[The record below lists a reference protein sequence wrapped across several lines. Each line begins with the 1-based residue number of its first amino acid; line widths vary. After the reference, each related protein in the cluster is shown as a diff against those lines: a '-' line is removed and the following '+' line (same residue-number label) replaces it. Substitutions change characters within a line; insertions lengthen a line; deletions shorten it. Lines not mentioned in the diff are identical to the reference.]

1 MEEKSITETIIISE
15 KKHIVVYG
23 KHGYI
28 VDNITGYIVDNIT
41 NLIEKAEYT
50 ATGFSLL
57 AETMDYLRM
66 NPFDAIV
73 IGGGVD
79 PHDRIAIQNLINSDF
94 KHAKVIEHYGG
105 PATVITELIS
115 AFT

>member
-23 KHGYI
+23 KH
-28 VDNITGYIVDNIT
+28 GYIVDNIT